1 MEKMDSEF
9 IKGRIAPCGL
19 HCGKCFAFADG
30 DISYHSNELKK
41 SLGNFEV
48 YAQRF
53 VEMLNEPVL
62 QSMRILK
69 SFWIIYPWQLVKGA
83 GKKNASCLKP
93 VMFVHAARR
102 SKWIIASSV
111 AAFLVRIQAL
121 MSIYTRDL

>member
-53 VEMLNEPVL
+53 VEMLNEPVFAKYADFKETVYKAERAVRL
-62 QSMRILK
+62 RR
-69 SFWIIYPWQLVKGA
+69 P
-83 GKKNASCLKP
+83 
-93 VMFVHAARR
+93 FV
-102 SKWIIASSV
+102 
-111 AAFLVRIQAL
+111 FY
-121 MSIYTRDL
+121 M